1 MADQRAIT
9 LGKIIAART
18 STSPAYPA
26 ATVGTL
32 SPTSGAAAGG
42 TAVSVP
48 GTGLSGATAV
58 LFGGVPAT
66 AVTVVSDTEVTC
78 ATPAGSAGAVD
89 VVVVTPAG
97 AVVDS
102 GGYTYT

>member
-1 MADQRAIT
+1 MAEQRTIT
-9 LGKIIAART
+9 LGKVIEAAT
-18 STSPAYPA
+18 NSSPAYPS

-32 SPTSGAAAGG
+32 DPASGAAAGG

-48 GTGLSGATAV
+48 GTGLSGTVAV
-58 LFGGVPAT
+58 LFDGAPAT